1 MQWAS
6 DEGVEDVASGDQVV
20 DRRGDAAAFLRQA
33 VDIAPSV
40 KRFAQQIQSGHYPGD
55 RSTIASAAS
64 GITHV
69 INTCLSHG
77 IDAGM
82 LTAARSVIDRAVA
95 DGHGPEGLARLTTV
109 LHESGRP

>member
-40 KRFAQQIQSGHYPGD
+40 KRFD
-55 RSTIASAAS
+55 
-64 GITHV
+64 V
-69 INTCLSHG
+69 
-77 IDAGM
+77 
-82 LTAARSVIDRAVA
+82 
-95 DGHGPEGLARLTTV
+95 
-109 LHESGRP
+109 

>member
-20 DRRGDAAAFLRQA
+20 DRRADAAAFLRQA

-40 KRFAQQIQSGHYPGD
+40 KRFAQQIQSGQYPGD

-69 INTCLSHG
+69 VNTCLSPESMPECSPRRG
-77 IDAGM
+77 ASSTG
-82 LTAARSVIDRAVA
+82 LSRTATDRRGWHV
-95 DGHGPEGLARLTTV
+95 
-109 LHESGRP
+109 